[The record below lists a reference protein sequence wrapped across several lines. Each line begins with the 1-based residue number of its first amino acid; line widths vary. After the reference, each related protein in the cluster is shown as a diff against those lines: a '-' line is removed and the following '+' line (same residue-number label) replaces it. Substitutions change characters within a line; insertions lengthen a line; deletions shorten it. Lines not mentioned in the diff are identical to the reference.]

1 MAFLWNLGHWEILSF
16 LHGMFDGKCAHGVR
30 MHAWETLYGNYV
42 YARRCIAQAFWF
54 CRYETSR
61 SGNFERIEHLCRA
74 LIDGSMIE
82 D

>member
-54 CRYETSR
+54 VDMRPLGPVILNELNICA
-61 SGNFERIEHLCRA
+61 EH
-74 LIDGSMIE
+74 
-82 D
+82 